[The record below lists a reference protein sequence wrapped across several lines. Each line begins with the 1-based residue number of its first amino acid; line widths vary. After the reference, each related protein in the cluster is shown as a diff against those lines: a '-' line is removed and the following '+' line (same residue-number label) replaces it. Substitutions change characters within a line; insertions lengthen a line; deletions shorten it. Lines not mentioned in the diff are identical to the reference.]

1 MYFTQHFNSYQVSIE
16 YLLSLKLISIINR
29 IKYCKSKTASSA
41 TLFKILNNV
50 TRYTLLKLKN
60 QILIAK

>member
-16 YLLSLKLISIINR
+16 YLLSLKLISIIIR
-29 IKYCKSKTASSA
+29 IKYYKSKTASNA

-60 QILIAK
+60 QILIMK